1 MREVKDKRGLPK
13 VERTLLDRLVGWVD
27 PVRGARRLQARMA
40 TTMLEGAW
48 DGASKSSRRLAGWN
62 APVLSADAAIADD
75 LPVLRDRS
83 SELVRNNPLA
93 TGAIKTVVTR
103 TIGTG
108 LAMHPAINAKVLGL
122 SDQAA
127 EDWQDATKLRWSM
140 WAERT
145 WCDATRRLDFY
156 SLQRLAVRSAFERG
170 DAFALLPLLE
180 IPGSPSPLAVMLVE
194 ADRIANPRGLRDTKD
209 MVAGIRLNENGAPV
223 ACHVLREHPGALNG
237 ARLTLEGDW
246 IDFEGVSTGRRNVLQ
261 LVDPERIGQT
271 RGVPYL
277 APVMAALKQL
287 GRYTDAEIDAAV
299 ISAFFAVFIKHSTGE
314 GVNPMES
321 AVDGMYPGT
330 SDAPKGSAWDGRLT
344 SGLAVDLPDGAEIE
358 SVAPGRPNPSFDPF
372 VLAVLRQVGAALEIP
387 FELLIKHFTSSYT
400 AARAALLDFGLF
412 VRRVRAWTEAQ
423 FCQPVYEEWLRI
435 EVATGRIAA
444 PGFFA
449 NPLVR
454 HAWCGA
460 SWTGDA
466 MGVLDPQRETAA
478 IEKAL
483 ELRLTTRS
491 REAML
496 RDGTHWEETAE
507 QLAREEATMT
517 RLGIKPEP
525 PIPAPAPNAPQPPR
539 PGNNQVDGTDT
550 EDSTDD

>member
-1 MREVKDKRGLPK
+1 MREVKDKRGLPQ
-13 VERTLLDRLVGWVD
+13 VERTLLDRLVSWVD

-48 DGASKSSRRLAGWN
+48 EGASKSSRRLAGWN
-62 APVLSADAAIADD
+62 APALSADAAAVPD

-93 TGAIKTVVTR
+93 AGAIKTVVTR

-108 LAMHPAINAKVLGL
+108 LAMHPAINAKLLGL
-122 SDQAA
+122 TDEAA
-127 EDWQDATKLRWSM
+127 EEWQDTTKLRWAM
-140 WAERT
+140 WADRP
-145 WCDATRRLDFY
+145 WCDAARRLDFY
-156 SLQRLAVRSAFERG
+156 GLQRLAVRSAFERG
-170 DAFALLPLLE
+170 DAFALLPILNRV
-180 IPGSPSPLAVMLVE
+180 GSPNPLAVMLIE
-194 ADRIANPRGLRDTKD
+194 ADRVDNPRNERDTAE
-209 MVAGIRLNENGAPV
+209 MVAGIRLDTNGAPI
-223 ACHVLREHPGALNG
+223 ACHVLREHPGSLYG
-237 ARLTLEGDW
+237 PRLSREGDW
-246 IDFEGVSTGRRNVLQ
+246 IDFYGAQTGRRNVLQ

-277 APVMAALKQL
+277 APVMASLKQL

-299 ISAFFAVFIKHSTGE
+299 ISAFFAVFIKHGTGE
-314 GVNPMES
+314 GMNPMDS
-321 AVDGMYPGT
+321 AIEGKYQGT
-330 SDAPKGSAWDGRLT
+330 SDAPRGSAWDGKLT

-423 FCQPVYEEWLRI
+423 LCQPVYEEWLRI
-435 EVATGRIAA
+435 EVASGRIAA
-444 PGFFA
+444 PGFFSSDV
-449 NPLVR
+449 LR
-454 HAWCGA
+454 HAWSGA
-460 SWTGDA
+460 TWTGDA

-483 ELRLTTRS
+483 KLKLTTRS

-496 RDGTHWEETAE
+496 RDGSNWEETAE
-507 QLAREEATMT
+507 QLAREDATME

-525 PIPAPAPNAPQPPR
+525 PAPPVAPAPMQDPPD
-539 PGNNQVDGTDT
+539 PDQTQDQ
-550 EDSTDD
+550 TDD